1 VIFNKPA
8 KTELVANPAD
18 ERDRIQFYQLENSS
32 VCRQRRPAP
41 QGKIAMSEPREV
53 EVWFCGYS
61 AACSVPDCHRRAT
74 TVLRYPDNQG
84 RPYRRTDGETHALEL
99 CVEMKVIDRGRRS
112 E

>member
-1 VIFNKPA
+1 
-8 KTELVANPAD
+8 
-18 ERDRIQFYQLENSS
+18 
-32 VCRQRRPAP
+32 
-41 QGKIAMSEPREV
+41 MSEPRVV

-74 TVLRYPDNQG
+74 TVLLYPDNQG

-99 CVEMKVIDRGRRS
+99 CVEMKEIDRGRRS